1 MLKTLSTRRLLL
13 ATLPLLV
20 CSTSVSAHL
29 GYGGRDFGSFSGLE
43 PQTSSIDTQTVVN
56 WSWADG
62 TDADF
67 MHSHKLKFFRFT
79 LDNPATVIISVQ
91 SLDVENMLPGFSI
104 YSGLAHLSPAPA
116 DYENAVTMDYLATLD
131 GPPKEGAFNA
141 LATWKIGNDASLGV
155 ADFSTFTYIGHAAD
169 GTSLNYGPVAG
180 INGDGLADG
189 LVSSSFAL
197 PAGSYTLAV
206 GGAIYDGQGS
216 EGAIFEGGHTNANLT
231 AYGME
236 VKVAAVPEP
245 SSAMLLA
252 IGMLAV
258 SAARRRSSPLG
269 VRS

>member
-1 MLKTLSTRRLLL
+1 MPKPLSARRHLLTAL
-13 ATLPLLV
+13 QLLV
-20 CSTSVSAHL
+20 CSTSASAHL
-29 GYGGRDFGSFSGLE
+29 GYGGRDFGTFSGLE
-43 PQTSSIDTQTVVN
+43 PQTSSINTQSVVN

-79 LDNPATVIISVQ
+79 LENTATVFISVQ
-91 SLDVENMLPGFSI
+91 SLDVENLLPGFSL
-104 YSGLAHLSPAPA
+104 YSGLAHVSPAPA

-141 LATWKIGNDASLGV
+141 LATWKMGNDASLSV
-155 ADFSTFTYIGHAAD
+155 ADFSPFTYMGHAAD
-169 GTSLNYGPVAG
+169 GTPLNYGPGAG

-216 EGAIFEGGHTNANLT
+216 EGAIFEGGHTDANLT
-231 AYGME
+231 PYGME
-236 VKVAAVPEP
+236 VKVAVIPEP
-245 SSAMLLA
+245 SSARLLA
-252 IGMLAV
+252 MGMLAV
-258 SAARRRSSPLG
+258 SATRRRGSPLG